1 MSIHKS
7 FLHHIFSNRKKI
19 GVILASL
26 ILIVLFQNCGNAG
39 STGANINNT
48 VLASEAPPAGTTPP
62 PGTTVLNACA
72 ATVPCNVGVA
82 CATTTGVPTAVNQPW
97 VLAAANCGFNCIN
110 GYTGPTC
117 ATVPAGTPIL
127 PLAEQRAA
135 CNTALTTPTLNAITL
150 QGSATAATSAVVKSG
165 LGSTNSGDSGSSN
178 FDFAVDR
185 GITNA
190 AVFNLAANNCNS
202 HVSARLR
209 CTVVATNP
217 ANPADSPLSVT
228 NAYDLAG
235 NSLLARVPA
244 LTPTQLAQGS
254 YDNGDCEAQLGLGA
268 TNGTFQITPDT
279 GNQRCVQGNFWLRII
294 AQTAVAGVNGSNRDS
309 APRYFKVTVNNG
321 CWVETR
327 LKDAAGDLGR
337 VINFGTAAA
346 INGNWAA
353 VVAPTDDASTSVLDV
368 GAVYMYMYNGST
380 WVQKERLL
388 IAGAGAMDTIASVA
402 IRGDSMVIGSP
413 YNSSTGAVY
422 FYRRSGETWVRVD
435 SEGPPNAGANQ
446 AFGQTVAMNDRYVF
460 VGSPNFTGALVK
472 NGGVAI
478 YSHSAAGMTYVRTL
492 FGASAYMAFGSSIAV
507 DNTVLAIGAPQALGR
522 EGSAP
527 GSVFVFDEAG
537 GAFNLAATKTGTIN
551 AEKFGSSVAVYGNRL
566 AVGSPN
572 YIVGGVAGFG
582 RATYY
587 DTYSA
592 ATATRTIQGGA
603 STENLGQSVALSST
617 GLYVGVPFANNRA
630 GRVDHYLYSS
640 INTLYYR
647 NLAYNEG
654 ANSGYGYA
662 IAVSGEFVII
672 GARIKSDPNDNSGAA
687 YIYRY
692 K

>member
-1 MSIHKS
+1 M
-7 FLHHIFSNRKKI
+7 
-19 GVILASL
+19 LASL
-26 ILIVLFQNCGNAG
+26 LLIVLFQNCGNAG
-39 STGANINNT
+39 STGVNTNST
-48 VLASEAPPAGTTPP
+48 VLASEVPPPTPPTAGTP
-62 PGTTVLNACA
+62 ASCS

-82 CATTTGVPTAVNQPW
+82 CSTTAGVPTLVNQVW
-97 VLAAANCGFNCIN
+97 VLAAANCGFNCIG
-110 GYTGPTC
+110 GYTGATC
-117 ATVPAGTPIL
+117 ATPPAVGPVPLT
-127 PLAEQRAA
+127 LAEQRAA
-135 CNTALTTPTLNAITL
+135 CNTALTTPTLNSISLPGT
-150 QGSATAATSAVVKSG
+150 ATPATSAVVKSG
-165 LGSTNSGDSGSSN
+165 LGSQNSGDSGSVN

-185 GITNA
+185 GISNA

-209 CTVVATNP
+209 CAVVATNP
-217 ANPADSPLSVT
+217 ANPADSPLAVT
-228 NAYDLAG
+228 NAYDIAG
-235 NSLLARVPA
+235 NSLLATA
-244 LTPTQLAQGS
+244 AMTLATGS
-254 YDNGDCEAQLGLGA
+254 YTNNDCEAQLGLGVTA
-268 TNGTFQITPDT
+268 GAFRITPAT
-279 GNQRCVQGNFWLRII
+279 GTERCVQGNFWLSIT
-294 AQTAVAGVNGSNRDS
+294 AQTAVAGVNGSNRNS
-309 APRYFKVTVNNG
+309 TPRYFKVTVNNG
-321 CWVETR
+321 CWVESR
-327 LKDAAGDLGR
+327 LKDSAGDLGR

-346 INGNWAA
+346 IDGNWAA
-353 VVAPTDDASTSVLDV
+353 IVAPTDDASAAVLDV
-368 GAVYMYMYNGST
+368 GAVYMYMYDGSN
-380 WVQKERLL
+380 WIQKERLV

-413 YNSSTGAVY
+413 YNSATGAAY
-422 FYRRSGETWVRVD
+422 FYRRSGETWIQVD
-435 SEGPPNAGANQ
+435 AEGPPNAAANQ
-446 AFGQTVAMNDRYVF
+446 AFGQTVAINDRYVF
-460 VGSPNFTGALVK
+460 VGSPNYTGALAK

-478 YSHSAAGMTYVRTL
+478 YSYTAAGMTYIKTL

-527 GSVFVFDEAG
+527 GSVFVFDEAS
-537 GAFNLAATKTGTIN
+537 GAFNLVATKTGTIN
-551 AEKFGSSVAVYGNRL
+551 AEKFGASVALYGSRL

-572 YIVGGVAGFG
+572 FIVNAVAGFG
-582 RATYY
+582 RASFY

-592 ATATRTIQGGA
+592 AAPTRTIQGGV
-603 STENLGQSVALSST
+603 STENLGQSVALSAT

-662 IAVSGEFVII
+662 IAVSGEFVVI